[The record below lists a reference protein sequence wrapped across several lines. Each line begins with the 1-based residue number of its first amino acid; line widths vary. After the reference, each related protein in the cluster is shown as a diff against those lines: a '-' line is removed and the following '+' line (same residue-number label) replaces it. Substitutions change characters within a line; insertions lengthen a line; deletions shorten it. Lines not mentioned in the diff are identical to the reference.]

1 MTVQQQPQQPATPD
15 LPAAPGV
22 GRHSPRRPD
31 RPHLSGDLPTMLDS
45 GPAFATAWRGYDR
58 LQVDNYV
65 AWAESELH
73 AAQRIT
79 DELVTRLA
87 ASEADLQRARQ
98 LLELL
103 AQSERDR
110 NLLRLSDRVADL
122 LCLAEQEA
130 AASAA
135 ATAADAAQADD
146 IIAHAREEAEVIVR
160 RARQLEAHAAARVQ
174 AAERRHA
181 ETQVA
186 EEQTRNRVRAM
197 LQEAADERDRLEA
210 AAATGLTQAEQQLHE
225 LQHRQHRARQFLRRL
240 NCGVD
245 AALATLSDEPP
256 TEFSFRA
263 NRPGAPPDACIPDPP
278 PANLPTLLTESP
290 PSGPT

>member
-1 MTVQQQPQQPATPD
+1 MTEQQQPQRPATPD
-15 LPAAPGV
+15 LPAAPGA
-22 GRHSPRRPD
+22 GRHSPRQPD

-45 GPAFATAWRGYDR
+45 SLAFATALRGYDR

-65 AWAESELH
+65 AWTESELY

-79 DELVTRLA
+79 DELVSRLA
-87 ASEADLQRARQ
+87 ASEANLQRARQ
-98 LLELL
+98 LL
-103 AQSERDR
+103 AQSEQHQD
-110 NLLRLSDRVADL
+110 LSRLFDRVSDL
-122 LCLAEQEA
+122 LALAAQEA
-130 AASAA
+130 ATSAT

-146 IIAHAREEAEVIVR
+146 IIAHARDEADVIIR
-160 RARQLEAHAAARVQ
+160 RARQFEAHAAAREQ
-174 AAERRHA
+174 AAERRHNEA
-181 ETQVA
+181 QMA

-197 LQEAADERDRLEA
+197 VQEAAEERDRLEA
-210 AAATGLTQAEQQLHE
+210 AAAARLIQAEQQLHE

-240 NCGVD
+240 TCEVD

-263 NRPGAPPDACIPDPP
+263 NHAGGPPDASIPDPP

-290 PSGPT
+290 PSGPA